1 MRKRFLIPLLISLAI
16 AVGYLVKEVVATSNP
31 HTWTDGLV
39 GYWSFDGQ
47 YTTSTAGTRD
57 VSNTGNWGAFNGGV
71 KPVAGISGQALS
83 FDGVDDYVSSGDF
96 GDPWSSFTVEYW
108 LKKTT
113 WNESGSWTVEVPIAK
128 WNTAGGNPGWYVYL
142 YYAMGASNIWKT
154 SVSIYNGSGYDNNF
168 STGNHTK
175 DLLVNWMHFVVTRDF
190 DSKTV
195 RIYHNGLE
203 VKNNVG
209 ATATAMS
216 NVQALTLGSRTGGG
230 YFNGLIDEVRI
241 YNKALSIT
249 EIQKHYAEG
258 LERHQDLAINQK

>member
-1 MRKRFLIPLLISLAI
+1 MDFRRGLGHPSPRQLRLRQQWHFNEFRFSPNGYVDDTPHKAI
-16 AVGYLVKEVVATSNP
+16 GR
-31 HTWTDGLV
+31 
-39 GYWSFDGQ
+39 
-47 YTTSTAGTRD
+47 GT
-57 VSNTGNWGAFNGGV
+57 G
-71 KPVAGISGQALS
+71 KYALS

-128 WNTAGGNPGWYVYL
+128 WNTAGGNPGWYVFL
-142 YYAMGASNIWKT
+142 YYAMGGSNIWKT

-230 YFNGLIDEVRI
+230 YFNGLIDEVRV
-241 YNKALSIT
+241 YNRALGAD
-249 EIQKHYAEG
+249 EVMRHYLQTRRNLG
-258 LERHQDLAINQK
+258 I